1 MRNPVDH
8 VTMVDVDPAGTA
20 NAAVPAVRHTAT
32 DVTPIAPIAPLIKS
46 DALAKSRNSQR
57 NSAHT
62 VDRFHA
68 GAGLTLA
75 ALGAL
80 LYTLSLD
87 CGDELEAFLALIVGT
102 GGAALTMW
110 AVIPGLTV
118 LEPAGRAVF
127 AVLRPICWLATI
139 APRRALATTWL
150 LLVAS
155 AAVAIARNGAAPC

>member
-20 NAAVPAVRHTAT
+20 NAAVPAIRHTAT
-32 DVTPIAPIAPLIKS
+32 DVTTIPTT
-46 DALAKSRNSQR
+46 ALATTSSTPARPP
-57 NSAHT
+57 AT
-62 VDRFHA
+62 IPPVDRFTA
-68 GAGLTLA
+68 GAGLALA
-75 ALGAL
+75 ALGTL

-110 AVIPGLTV
+110 AVIPGLT
-118 LEPAGRAVF
+118 LLQPAGRAVF

-139 APRRALATTWL
+139 APRRALAPTWL
-150 LLVAS
+150 LLVAG